1 MTTRALSPDEISR
14 LSSAL
19 AARGRHRDR
28 LFLLIAVTTGFRV
41 SELLTLRFNQLMSP
55 DGQFARE
62 VTITRRLLKGG
73 HGYRAKSI
81 RSRRVPLSATART
94 AISDYLA
101 TLAIHPTGD
110 TYVFRSRKGE
120 NHPITRGQAHHI
132 MKSLAR
138 SAGLDATRVGCH
150 STRKAYAKGLY
161 AASGNDLI
169 KTQRIMGHTNPLTT
183 ARYLD
188 TCEKELDALVMN
200 FDPMSL
206 RSPALTACA

>member
-1 MTTRALSPDEISR
+1 MTTRALTPAEISL
-14 LSSAL
+14 LSTAL
-19 AARGRHRDR
+19 AQQDRHRDR

-41 SELLTLRFNQLMSP
+41 SELLTLKFAQLTGA
-55 DGQFARE
+55 DGQIARD

-73 HGYRAKSI
+73 HGYRAKAI

-94 AISDYLA
+94 AISEYLA
-101 TLAIHPTGD
+101 TLAVHPARE

-120 NHPITRGQAHHI
+120 NLPITRGQAHHI
-132 MKSLAR
+132 MKTLAF
-138 SAGLDATRVGCH
+138 ATGLDATRVGCH

-169 KTQRIMGHTNPLTT
+169 KTQRIMGHSNPLTT

-188 TCEKELDALVMN
+188 TCEKELDELVMN
-200 FDPMSL
+200 FDPMGL
-206 RSPALTACA
+206 RAPALAACV

>member
-1 MTTRALSPDEISR
+1 MTTRALTPAEISL
-14 LSSAL
+14 LSASL
-19 AARGRHRDR
+19 AAHGRHRDR

-41 SELLTLRFNQLMSP
+41 SELLTLKFNQLTAP
-55 DGQFARE
+55 DGQISRE

-81 RSRRVPLSATART
+81 RSRRVPLSGTARA

-101 TLAIHPTGD
+101 TLSLHPTGD
-110 TYVFRSRKGE
+110 TYVFQSRKGE
-120 NHPITRGQAHHI
+120 NQPITRGQAHHI
-132 MKSLAR
+132 MKSLAHA
-138 SAGLDATRVGCH
+138 AGLDASRVGCH

-188 TCEKELDALVMN
+188 TCEAELDALVTN
-200 FDPMSL
+200 FDPL
-206 RSPALTACA
+206 ACRTPALAHCI

>member
-1 MTTRALSPDEISR
+1 MTTRALTPAEISL
-14 LSSAL
+14 LSRAL
-19 AARGRHRDR
+19 VQQGRHRDR

-41 SELLTLRFNQLMSP
+41 SELLTLKFSQLTSP
-55 DGQFARE
+55 DGQIARD

-73 HGYRAKSI
+73 HGSRAKSI

-101 TLAIHPTGD
+101 TLAVQPTGE

-120 NHPITRGQAHHI
+120 NRPITRGQAHHV
-132 MKSLAR
+132 MKTLAFTT
-138 SAGLDATRVGCH
+138 GLDATRVGCH

-169 KTQRIMGHTNPLTT
+169 KTQRIMGHSNPLTT

-188 TCEKELDALVMN
+188 TCEAELDALVMN
-200 FDPMSL
+200 FDPMIG
-206 RSPALTACA
+206 RSSVLASPV